1 MEHVSDGFMMFMREG
16 GAVSSAFMEMVTKA
30 SEASALDRKAGELA
44 YIAVLAAVRMTGG
57 LAFHVKSAKKLG
69 ATRDEVKSAI
79 LVGLP
84 AVGLAVIEALSVALQ
99 SYDEE

>member
-16 GAVSSAFMEMVTKA
+16 GALSQAFMEMVMKS
-30 SEASALDRKAGELA
+30 SEASALDRKTDELA
-44 YIAVLAAVRMTGG
+44 YIAVLAATRMTGG

-69 ATRDEVKSAI
+69 ATREEIKSAV

-84 AVGLAVIEALSVALQ
+84 AVGLQVIEALPAALQ
-99 SYDEE
+99 GYDEE

>member
-16 GAVSSAFMEMVTKA
+16 GAVSQAFMEMVTKA
-30 SEASALDRKAGELA
+30 AETSALDRKADELA
-44 YIAVLAAVRMTGG
+44 YLAVLAAVRMTGG

-69 ATRDEVKSAI
+69 ATRDEVKSAV

-84 AVGLAVIEALSVALQ
+84 AVGLQVLDALPLALEA
-99 SYDEE
+99 YDEA

>member
-16 GAVSSAFMEMVTKA
+16 GAVSIAFMEMVTKA
-30 SEASALDRKAGELA
+30 SEASALDRKASELS

-84 AVGLAVIEALSVALQ
+84 AVGLAVIEALPQALQ